1 MAMLGFRPLP
11 VFNAVSGDHMTATSN
26 AREWMSLEP
35 YPVHIMVDITHTVA
49 DVESVLRSMFSN
61 PWITVTMPKP
71 EDPSLPI
78 RAMMKNEVQ
87 GLYIYLPSQPGEFPP
102 PQDQYPPPRSV
113 RYPAPSLR
121 DRTALDPRTL
131 RDTLELDDIGIV
143 GVGCETSGGG
153 RWRRFARRIIFLVGL
168 D

>member
-26 AREWMSLEP
+26 AAEWLSLEP

-87 GLYIYLPSQPGEFPP
+87 GLYIYLPSQPEGFPP

-131 RDTLELDDIGIV
+131 RDTLE
-143 GVGCETSGGG
+143 TG
-153 RWRRFARRIIFLVGL
+153 RYGQRRRGR
-168 D
+168 